1 MARLVVHEMADSLAL
16 ELVDQHLVTD
26 QLVLTI
32 GYDIENLKDPQRR
45 RQYHG
50 QVSAD
55 RYGRAIPKHTTGT
68 VHLDYTSSARKI
80 VEAAL
85 ELFDQ
90 VADAKLTVRRLNL
103 TANHVVDEAQAP
115 EQQVCEQL
123 DFFTDYGVQKEEEQ
137 QLQRERRRQQA
148 VLSIK
153 KKFGKNAILKGM
165 NLEEGAT
172 ARDRNDKIGGHK
184 A

>member
-1 MARLVVHEMADSLAL
+1 MLSCPYSFQMARLVVHEMADSLAL

-68 VHLDYTSSARKI
+68 VHLDYTSSAPQNCRGGRSSC
-80 VEAAL
+80 
-85 ELFDQ
+85 
-90 VADAKLTVRRLNL
+90 LTRWRM
-103 TANHVVDEAQAP
+103 QSSR
-115 EQQVCEQL
+115 C
-123 DFFTDYGVQKEEEQ
+123 
-137 QLQRERRRQQA
+137 A
-148 VLSIK
+148 VS
-153 KKFGKNAILKGM
+153 
-165 NLEEGAT
+165 T
-172 ARDRNDKIGGHK
+172 
-184 A
+184 